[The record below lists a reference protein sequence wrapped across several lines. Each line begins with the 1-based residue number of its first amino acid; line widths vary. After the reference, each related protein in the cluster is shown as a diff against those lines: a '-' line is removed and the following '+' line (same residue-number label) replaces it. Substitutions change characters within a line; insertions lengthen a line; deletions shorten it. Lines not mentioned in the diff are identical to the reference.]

1 MLYNLLKYSKSCTSK
16 EIEMREEVRN
26 IIKTMSLEDKARF
39 ASGKDFWHLEDD
51 LKNGLKSIMLT
62 DGPHGLRKQ
71 SGDGDH
77 LGIMYSVPTTCF
89 PTAAG
94 LASTWNT
101 SLIHQVGEVLATECL
116 SEQVSVLLGPGAN
129 IKRHPLCGRNFEY
142 FSEDPLLSGK
152 FSAAWINGLQSKGIG
167 ASLKHYVANNQE
179 YNRMVSDSIVDERSL
194 RELYL
199 KSFEIAV
206 KESQPWTIM
215 CSYNKV
221 NGTYVSEHD
230 RLLNTILKEEWKHEG
245 LVVTDW
251 GACNDRV
258 RGLIAGQELEM
269 PPSGTFRTKQII
281 DAVHSGELDETVLD
295 RRIERVID
303 LILKGNDNLLEKPE
317 PFDRDAH
324 HTFARKVAAESMVL
338 LKNEDN
344 ILPLNE
350 TQTVA
355 LIGEFAEKPRY
366 QGAGSSMINPTKLST
381 AKESVFQV
389 LGDRCFYAKGYDS
402 TIDTV
407 DSQLVQEAIETAK
420 QADVVV
426 IMAGLTNTYES
437 EGFDRTHLNL
447 PKNHNDLIQQISE
460 VHDNVIV
467 ALSNGAPVAMPW
479 KDHVKAI
486 LEQYLGGQASGDAL
500 ADILFGYVNPSGKLA
515 ETFPNSLDE
524 FPSNQSFPGDPR
536 QVQYREGLYVGYRAY
551 SSMNIEPLYPFG
563 YGLSYTTFEYSN
575 LNVIVNDEEIQ
586 VTMDITNTGDRD
598 GQEVVQVYVHKPDSN
613 VYRPYHELKAFEKIL
628 ITAKETKNTKIS
640 IPISSLSIYND
651 SSFKVEEGEY
661 VISIGSSSKDIY
673 ESISISIASG
683 DVIVPD
689 QLDEYKHISNQF
701 TPTLEMFEKLYG
713 RPVPEID
720 SITPFHI
727 NSTIGEMSVT
737 WIGKQLK
744 KMIKKQ
750 LTSIVGDA
758 PDEAFAVMAEAIVS
772 EMPVRSL
779 IVFSNGDLSEKRAM
793 GFVDLANKKF
803 LRGLWKIITG

>member
-1 MLYNLLKYSKSCTSK
+1 
-16 EIEMREEVRN
+16 MREQVKN

-51 LKNGLKSIMLT
+51 LNNGLKSIMLT

-152 FSAAWINGLQSKGIG
+152 LSAAWINGLQSKGIG

-179 YNRMVSDSIVDERSL
+179 YNRMVSDSIVDERTL

-230 RLLNTILKEEWKHEG
+230 RLLNIILKEEWKHEG

-258 RGLIAGQELEM
+258 SGLIAGQELEM

-281 DAVHSGELDETVLD
+281 DAVRSGELDESLLN

-303 LILKGNDNLLEKPE
+303 LILKGNDNLQENPQ

-324 HTFARKVAAESMVL
+324 HSFARKVAAESVVL
-338 LKNEDN
+338 LKNENN
-344 ILPLNE
+344 ILPLQE
-350 TQTVA
+350 TQSVA

-381 AKESVFQV
+381 AKESISRL
-389 LGDRCFYAKGYDS
+389 LGDRLVYAKGYDS
-402 TIDTV
+402 TSDTV
-407 DSQLVQEAIETAK
+407 DNSLVEEALAVIEH
-420 QADVVV
+420 ADVVV
-426 IMAGLTNTYES
+426 VMAGLTNTYES
-437 EGFDRTHLNL
+437 EGFDRTHLDL
-447 PKNHNDLIQQISE
+447 PKNHNDLISRISE
-460 VHDNVIV
+460 IHDNVIV

-479 KDHVKAI
+479 KNNVQAI
-486 LEQYLGGQASGDAL
+486 VEQYLGGQASGDAL
-500 ADILFGYVNPSGKLA
+500 TDILFGHVNPSGKLA
-515 ETFPNSLDE
+515 ETFPNTLYE

-563 YGLSYTTFEYSN
+563 YGLSYTTFKYSN
-575 LNVIVNDEEIQ
+575 LNVTLNDEEIH
-586 VTMDITNTGDRD
+586 VTCDITNTGNMD
-598 GQEVVQVYVHKPDSN
+598 GQEVVQVYVHKPSSN
-613 VYRPYHELKAFEKIL
+613 VYRPYHELKGFDKIL
-628 ITAKETKNTKIS
+628 IKSQETKKTIIK

-651 SSFKVEEGEY
+651 SGFKVEQGEY
-661 VISIGSSSKDIY
+661 NISIGSSSTDIFDSVSIFV
-673 ESISISIASG
+673 ESSDI
-683 DVIVPD
+683 VVPD
-689 QLDEYKHISNQF
+689 ELGGYKHISNQF

-713 RPVPEID
+713 KPIPIINP
-720 SITPFHI
+720 ITPFHI

-772 EMPVRSL
+772 EMPLRSL
-779 IVFSNGDLSEKRAM
+779 IVFSNGELSEKRAL
-793 GFVDLANKKF
+793 GFIDLANNKF
-803 LRGLWKIITG
+803 FRGLWKIITG